1 MSDQQQQR
9 YRAERSCWGDH
20 VLVSSVRNRFGR
32 HLVWTGVIM
41 ATRVGQAVGPVAFGP
56 VPRRRDRQAGSGAHH
71 AQGNNAAP
79 PKKAF
84 KAVTPPAA
92 KNSGRVPMFTKSA
105 SSSPPL
111 GHYAGPKFSE
121 SPSPAALPRPPVHW
135 VSCGALQAA
144 SPEVC
149 REMTNRLKTLL
160 KVNA

>member
-1 MSDQQQQR
+1 MTRMKQLVFTEIALGTMTKLNDD
-9 YRAERSCWGDH
+9 ER
-20 VLVSSVRNRFGR
+20 LA
-32 HLVWTGVIM
+32 GVIM

-84 KAVTPPAA
+84 KAVTPSPA